1 MSVPLPMKA
10 TSLSVRN
17 TLHANEAWIETLSIK
32 DKGSKKFVDISKYVN
47 EKIATV
53 LDMEIKLKNMIEE
66 FNQAVEDIKNIKD
79 KTTLPSSVAGKQGPQ
94 GPQGLQGPP
103 GPAGPAGKIGA
114 RGLRGLKGE
123 SLTQLTLAS
132 DVDAKKLRDGDVL
145 VWNEA
150 SCKWVAQNIFED
162 Q

>member
-17 TLHANEAWIETLSIK
+17 TLHANEAWIETLSVK
-32 DKGSKKFVDISKYVN
+32 DKSSNKYMDISKYVS
-47 EKIATV
+47 EKIEAV

-66 FNQAVEDIKNIKD
+66 FNKAVNDIKNIKD
-79 KTTLPSSVAGKQGPQ
+79 KTSIPSVAGKQGPQ
-94 GPQGLQGPP
+94 GLQGLQGHP
-103 GPAGPAGKIGA
+103 GPTGPAGKIGA

-123 SLTQLTLAS
+123 SLTKLTLAS

-150 SCKWVAQNIFED
+150 SCKWVAQNIFEE